1 MSEFFTAIAPYT
13 NIILAVVQL
22 AFAGFIVLMKNK
34 FATRDEFNQLKEDNE
49 SLSDRQSQIEIK
61 TSYMEKSMAQL
72 PTAEAIH
79 NLSIQLTVF
88 EGKIENVNTRFENV
102 SKLSDRL
109 QYQVD
114 RMEDFLK
121 RRGQ

>member
-1 MSEFFTAIAPYT
+1 MSEFFRGIAPYT

-22 AFAGFIVLMKNK
+22 AFAGFLVLMQSK
-34 FATRDEFNQLKEDNE
+34 FATRGEFNKLRDDHENLD
-49 SLSDRQSQIEIK
+49 DRQSQLEIK

-109 QYQVD
+109 QLQVD

-121 RRGQ
+121 RKGH